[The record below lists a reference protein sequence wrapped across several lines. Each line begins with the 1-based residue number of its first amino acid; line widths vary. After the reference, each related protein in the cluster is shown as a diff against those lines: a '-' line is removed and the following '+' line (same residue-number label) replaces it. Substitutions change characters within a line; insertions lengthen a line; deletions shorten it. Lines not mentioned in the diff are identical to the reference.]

1 MPIDSST
8 LISIT
13 STIDPTL
20 IRDIDINSDEFRSFM
35 VSLIEN
41 INSISLAV
49 NDKDVG
55 IYSEGEILSG
65 QKFFPVSTNKVDR
78 ATRRKVIDFGALP
91 NTTTKSVAHGLD
103 ITWGYIFTRIYA
115 VASDT
120 TGLTRLPIPYASATA
135 ADIIELW
142 SDGTNIN
149 IKTGKDRTAFDTT
162 YVVIEYLT

>member
-13 STIDPTL
+13 NTIDPAL
-20 IRDIDINSDEFRSFM
+20 IRDIDINSSEFRNFM

-49 NDKDVG
+49 NEKDIG
-55 IYSEGEILSG
+55 IYSEYEIITG
-65 QKFFPVSTNKVDR
+65 QKYFPVSRKIER
-78 ATRRKVIDFGALP
+78 ATKRKVIDFGALP

-103 ITWGYIFTRIYA
+103 TTWGYIFTRIYA

-120 TGLTRLPIPYASATA
+120 TGLTRLPIPYASSTA

-142 SDGTNIN
+142 ADGTNIN
-149 IKTGKDRTAFDTT
+149 IKTGKDQTAFDTT

>member
-13 STIDPTL
+13 NTIDPEL
-20 IRDIDINSDEFRSFM
+20 MRGINLNSEEFRKFM

-41 INSISLAV
+41 VNSISLAL
-49 NDKDVG
+49 NDKDIGV
-55 IYSEGEILSG
+55 YSEYEILTG
-65 QKFFPVSTNKVDR
+65 QKYFPIANNKIQR
-78 ATRRKVIDFGALP
+78 AGKRRVIDFGVLP
-91 NTTTKSVAHGLD
+91 NAATKSVPHGLD
-103 ITWGYIFTRIYA
+103 TTWGYIFTRVDA

-120 TGLTRLPIPYASATA
+120 TGLTRLPIPYASSTA

-142 SDGTNIN
+142 SDATNIN

-162 YVVIEYLT
+162 YVVIEYLI